1 MLEKIKEFIARED
14 IISLYELVDHEAL
27 DLEMKQ
33 ELQEIVLQLA
43 TEKMHDKMA
52 EGSAFDFEDK
62 SEQFVLRVLYE
73 NAIGA
78 FQAGERYDS
87 CEAFS
92 MLSASSSSKLF
103 EKALKKHLLA
113 LQEGVDF
120 DTFINEWVSVE
131 PPKHFFISS
140 FTKEVEKMFVAQE
153 KALSIATQSYAKFFR

>member
-1 MLEKIKEFIARED
+1 MVEEIKELIAKED
-14 IISLYELVDHEAL
+14 IISLYEMVDHDAL

-33 ELQEIVLQLA
+33 ELQELIVQLA
-43 TEKMHDKMA
+43 TEKIHDKMS
-52 EGSAFDFEDK
+52 EGLSLDFEDK

-87 CEAFS
+87 SEAFS
-92 MLSASSSSKLF
+92 MLSVASNSKLF

-113 LQEGVDF
+113 LKEGIEF
-120 DTFINEWVSVE
+120 ETFINEWVSLE

-140 FTKEVEKMFVAQE
+140 FSKEVEKKFIVEE
-153 KALSIATQSYAKFFR
+153 KALSLATQSYAKLFR